1 MRKGRIFVQL
11 MAVPI
16 RDFDF
21 TSYGTY
27 YRMPDACEGVSHTLA
42 AAYEDHMTRSPL
54 IDTPAHLGLTFGA
67 AAPCAVTSMEKHSHT
82 QEAILCMAEPVILCV
97 AASDGGAPPRAYDLR
112 AVILYPGDVA
122 VMDREVW
129 HDACRGLG
137 RRAGYYYLATAGKQ
151 PAVWVDIQDGPV
163 TLSY

>member
-67 AAPCAVTSMEKHSHT
+67 AAPCPVTSMEKHSHT

-97 AASDGGAPPRAYDLR
+97 AASNGGAPPRACDLR

-122 VMDREVW
+122 VMDR
-129 HDACRGLG
+129 
-137 RRAGYYYLATAGKQ
+137 
-151 PAVWVDIQDGPV
+151 
-163 TLSY
+163 